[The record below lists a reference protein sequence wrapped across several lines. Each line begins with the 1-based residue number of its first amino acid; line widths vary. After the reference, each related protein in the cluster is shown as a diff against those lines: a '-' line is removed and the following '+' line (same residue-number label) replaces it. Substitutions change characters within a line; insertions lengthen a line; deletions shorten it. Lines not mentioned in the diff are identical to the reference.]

1 MPRDRNEASRC
12 HTLLEGW
19 RKRHHSGR
27 SVILKELRM
36 SNWNRIGLRGTTA
49 AQLSGRSWPTW
60 TPVGGSGCPKAI
72 QLRSRGCSA
81 EEPFTLLSCELGAG
95 AGSYSVASQIVGV
108 CSWVACTG
116 LPPWKWMRL
125 ATHLRSRS
133 RFWLP
138 KPIKYQNTSAAFEAA
153 SKSPLLVSR

>member
-1 MPRDRNEASRC
+1 MPKDWNEASRC

-49 AQLSGRSWPTW
+49 AQLSGRRWPTW
-60 TPVGGSGCPKAI
+60 SPVGGSGCPKAI

-81 EEPFTLLSCELGAG
+81 EEPLHPFTCELEAG
-95 AGSYSVASQIVGV
+95 PDS
-108 CSWVACTG
+108 CSAVTDRWSRLLG
-116 LPPWKWMRL
+116 LPAPARSRGSRMRL

-133 RFWLP
+133 RFWP
-138 KPIKYQNTSAAFEAA
+138 FCRSKHENGRVAFEAA
-153 SKSPLLVSR
+153 PKSPC

>member
-36 SNWNRIGLRGTTA
+36 SNWNRIGQRGTTT
-49 AQLSGRSWPTW
+49 AQLSGRRWPTW
-60 TPVGGSGCPKAI
+60 SPVGGSGCPKAI

-81 EEPFTLLSCELGAG
+81 EEPLHPFTCELEAG
-95 AGSYSVASQIVGV
+95 PDSCSAASQIVRV
-108 CSWVACTG
+108 SSWVACTG
-116 LPPWKWMRL
+116 PVPWKSMTSL
-125 ATHLRSRS
+125 LKSDVGCG
-133 RFWLP
+133 WLL
-138 KPIKYQNTSAAFEAA
+138 I
-153 SKSPLLVSR
+153 